1 MAGDCEAEGFASH
14 GRRSVEPLCCELE
27 PDGGRQEAGD
37 DKDTLCLDVTSNIQ
51 NVLFYILES

>member
-37 DKDTLCLDVTSNIQ
+37 DKDTLCLDISTGS
-51 NVLFYILES
+51 

>member
-37 DKDTLCLDVTSNIQ
+37 DKDTLCLDISTGSLTQ
-51 NVLFYILES
+51 NSHCVSS